1 MFKRILIANRGEI
14 ACRIARTAS
23 RLGIDTVAVCS
34 DPDRGAQF
42 TRACDAVIPIG
53 GATPM
58 ESYLDI
64 DKILGAAEQSG
75 AEAIHPGYGFL
86 SENAEFAERCKA
98 AGLVFI
104 GPGPEALRIMGLK
117 DSARTAAI
125 KSGVPVLPGYDGED
139 HDPNTLLG
147 EAGKT
152 GYPVLIKAV
161 AGGGGKGMRVVAAP
175 EEFLSSLESVK
186 RESLSAFGNDGV
198 LIEKYFPSSHHIE
211 IQVFADSHGNTVH
224 LFERNCSMQRRYQKV
239 VEESPAPLLSD
250 RLRSKMTT
258 AAVNCA
264 TAIGYIGAGT
274 IEFLVDSNQFY
285 FLEMNT
291 RLQVEHPVTEK
302 VTGQDLVEWQLR
314 VASGEPLPCKQE
326 DIKQN
331 GHAMEVRVYAEN
343 PDRGFLPATGTILDI
358 SHPEYN
364 FGSLED
370 AIRIDTGVVKG
381 SQVSAY
387 YDPMISKVITWDE
400 DREKARGLML
410 AVLENYRILGVPT
423 NISFLQSILKQPDFI
438 ASSYD
443 TQYLTRNLEQVLSYI
458 PTNDKIPYFACAWLF
473 LQDLDSQLVK
483 QGSQDDHHSPW
494 LNMHLLRTESARK
507 YSFEYTIDAQRQAIG
522 FTYNLGQFEFEDGM
536 KLNAEIVDHHK
547 MSVTVRDK
555 QVKLN
560 VAHAGNTVFLHIDG
574 QHHRVDIL
582 DIDHAEGDRLDASGT
597 IFSPMPGMVIEVR
610 VEPGQSVSKGDH
622 LLCIEAMKMEH
633 DILAPSSGMVKTV
646 HCKSGDSVTENT
658 SLVIIEST

>member
-23 RLGIDTVAVCS
+23 RLGVDTVAVCS
-34 DPDRGAQF
+34 DPDRGAPF
-42 TRACDAVIPIG
+42 TKACDATIPIG

-64 DKILGAAEQSG
+64 DKILKAAEQSG

-98 AGLVFI
+98 TGLVFI
-104 GPGPEALRIMGLK
+104 GPDAEAIRVMGLK

-125 KSGVPVLPGYDGED
+125 NSGVPVLPGYDGED
-139 HDPNTLLG
+139 QSPDTLISAA
-147 EAGKT
+147 EKT
-152 GYPVLIKAV
+152 GYPILIKAA
-161 AGGGGKGMRVVAAP
+161 AGGGGKGMRVVTTA
-175 EEFLSSLESVK
+175 EDFLPSLESVK
-186 RESLSAFGNDGV
+186 RESLSAFGNDSV
-198 LIEKYFPSSHHIE
+198 LIEKYLPSSHHIE

-224 LFERNCSMQRRYQKV
+224 LYERDCSMQRRYQKV
-239 VEESPAPLLSD
+239 IEESPAPLLTD
-250 RLRSKMTT
+250 KLRSEMTT

-264 TAIGYIGAGT
+264 KAIGYVGAGT
-274 IEFLVDSNQFY
+274 IEFLVDSSQFY

-326 DIKQN
+326 DIEQN

-358 SHPEYN
+358 THPEYN
-364 FGSLED
+364 FGSLKD
-370 AIRIDTGVVKG
+370 TIRIDTGVVAG
-381 SQVSAY
+381 SKVSAH
-387 YDPMISKVITWDE
+387 YDPMISKVITWTE
-400 DREKARGLML
+400 DREDARMLMIT
-410 AVLENYRILGVPT
+410 VLEDYRILGVPT

-438 ASSYD
+438 ESSYD
-443 TQYLTRNLEQVLSYI
+443 TQYLTHNLEQVLSHI
-458 PTNDKIPYFACAWLF
+458 PTNDKTPYFACAWLF

-483 QGSQDDHHSPW
+483 QGTQSDHHSPW
-494 LNMHLLRTESARK
+494 LAMHPLRTESTRK
-507 YSFEYTIDAQRQAIG
+507 YCFEYAIDVQRQAMV
-522 FTYNLGQFEFEDGM
+522 FTYNLGRFEFEDG
-536 KLNAEIVDHHK
+536 LILDAEIKSHHEI
-547 MSVTVRDK
+547 SVTIRGK
-555 QVKLN
+555 QTKLYAVHTN
-560 VAHAGNTVFLHIDG
+560 NTVFLHIDG

-582 DIDHAEGDRLDASGT
+582 GIDHASRDRLDASGT
-597 IFSPMPGMVIEVR
+597 VFSPMPGMVIEVR
-610 VEPGQSVSKGDH
+610 VEPGQSVSKGDR

-633 DILAPSSGMVKTV
+633 DILAPSSGTVKTV
-646 HCKSGDSVTENT
+646 YCKSGDSVTENT
-658 SLVIIEST
+658 SLVIIESA